1 MRKLLRPKLTK
12 KKDAPP
18 RQEMG
23 NRGSCCSDVSR
34 PDNDED
40 TESDD
45 DDDVV
50 DDLPDMPPN
59 FNPKKNRTSVSA
71 EAYGEWNKK
80 GLFTAPVHVKTE
92 EQKDRIKNT
101 ISKSFL
107 FNSLEK
113 DDLKTVIDAFQEL
126 KVANNVTIINQGD
139 EGDCLYL
146 IEDGECKVWKKKP
159 EDAEAK
165 QVFVQQPG
173 DAFGELAL
181 LYNCP
186 RAATVVSDGECL
198 LWKLD
203 RECFNH
209 IVKDAAQRKREMHES
224 FLKEVKILHD
234 MDPYERS
241 KLSDALKT
249 EVYPPGAVIIK
260 EGDSG
265 DVFYIIETGTAEAL
279 KGDKVVMSYKKGD
292 YFGELA
298 LIKDQPRAATVRAK
312 GPCKVVTLKRQ
323 NFKRLLGPVEKILER
338 NTERYETVRRQLS
351 GPIK

>member
-34 PDNDED
+34 PDNVKVVKDPEEDIDTGDRDED

-126 KVANNVTIINQGD
+126 KVG
-139 EGDCLYL
+139 L
-146 IEDGECKVWKKKP
+146 IVIG
-159 EDAEAK
+159 
-165 QVFVQQPG
+165 
-173 DAFGELAL
+173 LAGWS
-181 LYNCP
+181 
-186 RAATVVSDGECL
+186 SD
-198 LWKLD
+198 
-203 RECFNH
+203 
-209 IVKDAAQRKREMHES
+209 
-224 FLKEVKILHD
+224 
-234 MDPYERS
+234 
-241 KLSDALKT
+241 
-249 EVYPPGAVIIK
+249 VI
-260 EGDSG
+260 
-265 DVFYIIETGTAEAL
+265 
-279 KGDKVVMSYKKGD
+279 
-292 YFGELA
+292 
-298 LIKDQPRAATVRAK
+298 
-312 GPCKVVTLKRQ
+312 
-323 NFKRLLGPVEKILER
+323 
-338 NTERYETVRRQLS
+338 
-351 GPIK
+351 